1 MNRITLLRY
10 ERGLSRA
17 QVGRAVGVSAK
28 QLGLIERGEAVPR
41 PATAKALA
49 NFYGVTVA
57 ELLGVDPNGDAE
69 AVA

>member
-17 QVGRAVGVSAK
+17 QVSRVVGISAK
-28 QLGLIERGEAVPR
+28 QLGLIERGAAVPR

-49 NFYGVTVA
+49 NFYDVTVA
-57 ELLGVDPNGDAE
+57 ELLGVEPNGE